1 MDENAR
7 RNHDQPISPSSD
19 APHPP
24 LRHYYGDPS
33 RRLSFIQHLFDRTAP
48 HYDRIGQLLSLGWG
62 GWYRRRALR
71 RAGLAP
77 GMQLLDV
84 AIGTGAVAREAIAVL
99 GPNARVIGIDLSPGM
114 LAEAARRLAVP
125 LVRGRMELL
134 PFADASVDAVSMGY
148 ALRHVSD
155 LGTAFAEFRRV
166 LRPGG
171 RVILLELG
179 KPSSA
184 WARRLVRFYLGEIIP
199 RLGRWTSGMAE
210 AETLMRYYWET
221 IDQCVS
227 PETILAALTKAGFAP
242 VSCDQEFDVF
252 RAFIGT
258 ASE

>member
-1 MDENAR
+1 MTFLQD
-7 RNHDQPISPSSD
+7 
-19 APHPP
+19 
-24 LRHYYGDPS
+24 
-33 RRLSFIQHLFDRTAP
+33 LFDRTAP

-99 GPNARVIGIDLSPGM
+99 GPTARVIGIDLSAGM
-114 LAEAARRLAVP
+114 LAEAARQLAIP
-125 LVRGRMELL
+125 LVQGRMEAL
-134 PFADASVDAVSMGY
+134 PFADASVDVISMGY
-148 ALRHVSD
+148 ALRHVTD
-155 LGTAFAEFRRV
+155 LGTAFTEFRRV

-171 RVILLELG
+171 RVIFLELG

-184 WARRLVRFYLGEIIP
+184 WAKRLVRVYLGEIIP

-221 IDQCVS
+221 IDQCV
-227 PETILAALTKAGFAP
+227 PQETILAALTKADFAP
-242 VSCDQEFDVF
+242 VRCEREFDVF
-252 RAFIGT
+252 RAYIGI
-258 ASE
+258 AP